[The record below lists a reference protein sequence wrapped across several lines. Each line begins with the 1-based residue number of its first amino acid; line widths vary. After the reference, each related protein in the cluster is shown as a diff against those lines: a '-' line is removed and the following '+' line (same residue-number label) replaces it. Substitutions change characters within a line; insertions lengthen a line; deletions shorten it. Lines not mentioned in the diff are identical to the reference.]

1 MQSLPRTG
9 RSVLAALAMVSLSAC
24 VGPKSPGV
32 GITNLKSD
40 IVFGVKEHV
49 EAVTPAALSPDLPS
63 AQQAASD
70 LDLPASAFEEAA
82 AEATFTPTPE
92 TAPPKPRPTLQ
103 AAPARECPD
112 AALNAF
118 PDKPALE
125 NLPENVVPA
134 MGEYRFKK
142 RGQITRA
149 DLPFPIPVEGFERR
163 LFRNLQVIAKTTG
176 GTKSNTNPDGYN
188 AKFTYE
194 VVQPRVD
201 GSGTVITTYQVFT
214 NGRGGELSV
223 TNPTGNNLA
232 YREPEAGITI
242 KRIERRDKDGV
253 VDGVFAPPQGLLI
266 MPLGVRPGERFQSA
280 AVDPV
285 TGQSYQLSGQIV
297 EAGRVDACG
306 EITEGWRVESQLA
319 SSGPESSTA
328 TYNFIVSTNL
338 GGIVIGEDTESTTPE
353 GTFKLTYSI
362 GQLVPDEPRA

>member
-1 MQSLPRTG
+1 VLSLRRSG
-9 RSVLAALAMVSLSAC
+9 RSALAGLTVLSFSAC

-40 IVFGVKEHV
+40 IVFGVKDLTES
-49 EAVTPAALSPDLPS
+49 AAPAALSPDLPS

-70 LDLPASAFEEAA
+70 LDLPASAFDADAA
-82 AEATFTPTPE
+82 PAFVPTVE
-92 TAPPKPRPTLQ
+92 TAPPKPRPALQ
-103 AAPARECPD
+103 AAPKRECPD

-118 PDKPALE
+118 PDRPALE
-125 NLPENVVPA
+125 NLPENVLPA

-149 DLPFPIPVEGFERR
+149 DLPFPITVDGFERR
-163 LFRNLQVIAKTTG
+163 LFRNLQVAAKTTG
-176 GTKSNTNPDGYN
+176 GAKSNTNPDGYG

-201 GSGTVITTYQVFT
+201 GNGTVITTYQVFT

-223 TNPTGNNLA
+223 TNPTGNNIA
-232 YREPEAGITI
+232 YREPEAGVTI
-242 KRIERRDKDGV
+242 KRIERRDKDNV

-280 AVDPV
+280 AVDPT
-285 TGQSYQLSGQIV
+285 TGQSYQLSGQII
-297 EAGRVDACG
+297 ETARVDACG
-306 EITEGWRVESQLA
+306 VITEGWRVESQLG
-319 SSGPESSTA
+319 SSGPESGTA
-328 TYNFIVSTNL
+328 TYNYIVSTNL
-338 GGIVIGEDTESTTPE
+338 GGIVIAEETKSTTSE
-353 GTFKLTYSI
+353 GTFDLAYSI